1 MFLSRLT
8 RCFYLSPHEMFLSRA
23 RDVFISRTRCFYLAH
38 EMFLSRLTRYS
49 YRAHEIFLRQYNAS
63 SYIAIGFCWFVQI
76 PQRFV
81 CALCQ
86 SNGVLYVTRLTVS
99 FVLCSHITLQD
110 SPPPTPPVRVASV
123 SRHSRTPIP
132 VPKTHQTPPNKSS
145 TTPNTTSSSSR
156 KLSSKSFKK
165 ASSET

>member
-1 MFLSRLT
+1 MFLSRL
-8 RCFYLSPHEMFLSRA
+8 
-23 RDVFISRTRCFYLAH
+23 TRCFYLAH